1 MIRPMHAARRILA
14 LALVAGTSLPAA
26 AQLSSRPAEEWIKAL
41 DGPKRVAELKID
53 EVVAAM
59 KLQPGQV
66 VADIGAGSG
75 LLSVP
80 VARAVGPTGRVYAV
94 EIDAG
99 FFPAIKKRAGDNGVT
114 NVQTVLGEFTDPK
127 LPARDVDVAFF
138 HDVLHHVQNRA
149 PYLKTLAG
157 YLKPGGRIVVVDF
170 EGGKGPHA
178 SDPELQVPREQLSAW
193 MKAAGLSLA
202 DDVKLFPE
210 KYVLVYRRN

>member
-14 LALVAGTSLPAA
+14 LVLVVGTPLPAA
-26 AQLSSRPAEEWIKAL
+26 AQLSSRPAEEWIKSL

-59 KLQPGQV
+59 KLQRGEV

-138 HDVLHHVQNRA
+138 HDVLHHIENRA
-149 PYLKTLAG
+149 AYLKSVAG
-157 YLKPGGRIVVVDF
+157 YLKPGGRIVVIEFNPGDSPHKAEPSLIVSRAF
-170 EGGKGPHA
+170 ELLIA
-178 SDPELQVPREQLSAW
+178 TWQMLELQTALTLFRLS
-193 MKAAGLSLA
+193 S
-202 DDVKLFPE
+202 F
-210 KYVLVYRRN
+210 

>member
-26 AQLSSRPAEEWIKAL
+26 AQLSSRPAEEWIKSL

-59 KLQPGQV
+59 KLQRGEI

-178 SDPELQVPREQLSAW
+178 IDPELQVPREQLSAW

>member
-1 MIRPMHAARRILA
+1 MHAARRILA
-14 LALVAGTSLPAA
+14 LVLVAGTSLPAA
-26 AQLSSRPAEEWIKAL
+26 AQLSSRPAQEGIKAL

-59 KLQPGQV
+59 KLQRGEI

-178 SDPELQVPREQLSAW
+178 IDPELQVPREQLSAW